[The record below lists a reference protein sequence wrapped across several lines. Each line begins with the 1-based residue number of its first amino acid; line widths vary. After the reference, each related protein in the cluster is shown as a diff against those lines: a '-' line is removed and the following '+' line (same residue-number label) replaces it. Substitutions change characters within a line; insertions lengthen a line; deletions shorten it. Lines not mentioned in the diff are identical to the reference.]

1 MWQFQWMLSLIPD
14 GVLIWIYG
22 AILGAGATLY
32 IASKFLKWP
41 PFKWIPMVGQYP
53 LIAEILGVILLA
65 SGIFL
70 YGGYAIE
77 MSWRDKVA
85 KFEAQVAIM
94 EEQSKELNKE
104 LESERSKK
112 QKVRVEYY
120 NTVKTQIK
128 EVEKVIN
135 ADCKVDP
142 RANELHNKA
151 AKNPEAK

>member
-1 MWQFQWMLSLIPD
+1 MKTWQKL
-14 GVLIWIYG
+14 
-22 AILGAGATLY
+22 A
-32 IASKFLKWP
+32 
-41 PFKWIPMVGQYP
+41 
-53 LIAEILGVILLA
+53 ILGVILLA